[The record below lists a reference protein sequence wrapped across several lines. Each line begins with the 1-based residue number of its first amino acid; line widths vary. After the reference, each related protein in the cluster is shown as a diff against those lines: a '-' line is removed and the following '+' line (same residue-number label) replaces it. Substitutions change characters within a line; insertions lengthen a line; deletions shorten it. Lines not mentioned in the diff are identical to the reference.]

1 VSARIEVQVTGDEA
15 LVTVRGVI
23 DRTTPGLAAG
33 LEELGEGC
41 RAVVVDLCEAVLASR
56 EGVEDLVASLRQQ
69 AGTDRIALV
78 CDRLPGRRLLRLA
91 CGASGVRILDEVPPG
106 AGRRLPKPNRPVP
119 VAERRRPRAPQV
131 AEAV

>member
-1 VSARIEVQVTGDEA
+1 MSARIEVQATGDEA
-15 LVTVRGVI
+15 LVTVRGVV

-33 LEELGEGC
+33 LAELGEGC
-41 RAVVVDLCEAVLASR
+41 RAVVVDFREAVLASR
-56 EGVEDLVASLRQQ
+56 QGVEDVVASLRQQ
-69 AGTDRIALV
+69 AGTDRITLV
-78 CDRLPGRRLLRLA
+78 CDRLPGRRLRLA